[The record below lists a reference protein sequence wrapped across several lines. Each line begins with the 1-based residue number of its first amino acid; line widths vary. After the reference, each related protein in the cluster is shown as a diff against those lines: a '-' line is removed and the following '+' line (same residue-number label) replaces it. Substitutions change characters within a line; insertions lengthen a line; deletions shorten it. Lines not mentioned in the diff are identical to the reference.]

1 MASLLD
7 EYSNIHQLVR
17 VGRFQNEIGGK
28 MCCANVF
35 SFEKAEFSL
44 LNCYRSD
51 DISNCLVRDRK
62 KSYVKMKVRSYNNSS
77 SFSLS
82 PSRQSLLFQHLTSQT
97 KLQLIDV
104 KSTKFIFISFFVF
117 KN

>member
-17 VGRFQNEIGGK
+17 VGRFQNEISGK

-44 LNCYRSD
+44 LNCYTYRT
-51 DISNCLVRDRK
+51 ISVIVLFVIGK
-62 KSYVKMKVRSYNNSS
+62 KA
-77 SFSLS
+77 
-82 PSRQSLLFQHLTSQT
+82 
-97 KLQLIDV
+97 KL
-104 KSTKFIFISFFVF
+104 K
-117 KN
+117 